1 MPSRSNRRSGG
12 SRSDNTSHSDI
23 GYNRGSQSGGVSGG
37 YNHGHSNAGSKRASR
52 NHSNYQKS
60 NYQKSNNPPRKS
72 TRIEKYHGKT
82 KPRATISKIDSPPEE
97 ILLIGD
103 SMLRNI
109 DPDAYKQA
117 VWLFSYPGIN
127 ASQVRFL
134 KIPQFQSNFG
144 YRIVKIKN

>member
-60 NYQKSNNPPRKS
+60 NYQKSNYQKSNNPPRKS

-109 DPDAYKQA
+109 DPDGYKQA

-127 ASQVRFL
+127 ASQV
-134 KIPQFQSNFG
+134 
-144 YRIVKIKN
+144 